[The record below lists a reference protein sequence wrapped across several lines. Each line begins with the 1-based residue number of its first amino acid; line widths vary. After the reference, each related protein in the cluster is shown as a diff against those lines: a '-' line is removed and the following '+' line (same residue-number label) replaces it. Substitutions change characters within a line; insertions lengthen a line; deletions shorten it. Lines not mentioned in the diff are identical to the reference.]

1 MLKELACSKENTEEF
16 LLLWGRNNIQTS
28 TDVKTTTYG
37 HLSGILKKK
46 KNLRHAASTMRN
58 KQSYF

>member
-28 TDVKTTTYG
+28 TDIKTTTYG
-37 HLSGILKKK
+37 HLSNIFKKK
-46 KNLRHAASTMRN
+46 KKILDMQLAL
-58 KQSYF
+58 